1 MAYARHVKRAA
12 ESLVTAAQPIGEPLM
27 PPAIEFDPDATVAE
41 LWRARLVQHVHD
53 HYAGVLLMKF
63 PETLRVYE
71 HLLWRS
77 CARVVI
83 EIGVFQG
90 GSLLWYRDRLR
101 TFAGYGRVES
111 PLVIG
116 VDVDTGPARGSL
128 DAADPSW
135 ADAIQLIQGDSSDP
149 RVAAAVAELVPEGA
163 QCLVVEDSAHTLES
177 TRGSLEQ
184 FAAFVRPGGFFVV
197 EDGVVDI
204 AAVLPPGQS
213 GAIGVLPAVRAWLG
227 TTAGRK
233 FQARPD
239 LDPYGLSNSPGGV
252 LERVA

>member
-1 MAYARHVKRAA
+1 MKRAP
-12 ESLVTAAQPIGEPLM
+12 ESLAPGRQPIGEPLM
-27 PPAIEFDPDATVAE
+27 PPALEFDPGATVAE
-41 LWRARLVQHVHD
+41 LWRARLLQHVHD
-53 HYAGVLLMKF
+53 YYAGVPLVKF

-83 EIGVFQG
+83 EVGVFQG

-101 TFAGYGRVES
+101 TLAGYGRVES

-116 VDVDTGPARGSL
+116 VDVDTGPARGQL
-128 DAADPSW
+128 DGADPSW
-135 ADAIQLIQGDSSDP
+135 TGAIELIQGDATDP

-163 QCLVVEDSAHTLES
+163 QCLVVEDSAHSLET

-184 FAAFVRPGGFFVV
+184 FAPFVRPGGFFIV

-204 AAVLPPGQS
+204 AEILPDGQP
-213 GAIGVLPAVRAWLG
+213 GAIGVLPALRAWLG
-227 TTAGRK
+227 TAQGQNFRV
-233 FQARPD
+233 RPD
-239 LDPYGLSNSPGGV
+239 LDPYGLSSSPGGV